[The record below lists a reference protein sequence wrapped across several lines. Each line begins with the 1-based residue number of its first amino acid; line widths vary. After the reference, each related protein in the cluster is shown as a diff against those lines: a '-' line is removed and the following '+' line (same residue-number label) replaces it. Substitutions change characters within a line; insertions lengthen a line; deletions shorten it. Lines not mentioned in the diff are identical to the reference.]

1 MITCPETEAATTAAV
16 DGSECES
23 IGDIKASAIEHQ
35 TMRAYVHVVVTS
47 AAGDDRDVTTWGRV
61 AHLEQ
66 LCDERLPQDLH
77 ATQVDQTGLEQL
89 GHAEQ

>member
-1 MITCPETEAATTAAV
+1 M
-16 DGSECES
+16 
-23 IGDIKASAIEHQ
+23 GDIKASAIEYQ
-35 TMRAYVHVVVTS
+35 TMRAYVVVTS

-66 LCDERLPQDLH
+66 LCDERLPQDFH